1 MRIAY
6 FLNICIAGLLLTAC
20 SHIADDE
27 RLIYVKPAPTVRS
40 VLLEDFTG
48 QRCINCPK
56 ASEEISALQQQYGE
70 DAIIAVG
77 IHAGPLAMHPDSRFV
92 GLATDT
98 GDEYFDHWHLEYQPV
113 GLIDRSTP
121 MKYSEWSAKIHEELQ
136 KPAPVAIA
144 LDPLGSTASDSL
156 SIHVMVT
163 ATDGNI
169 SGKLQVWI
177 VEDRINAFQMMPD
190 GTINDD
196 YIHRHVFRTAV
207 NGTWGDDVSIS
218 EGYVFEHDYKVAL
231 SADWKR
237 ENLSVIVFVYDASG
251 VLQVSKK
258 NL

>member
-1 MRIAY
+1 
-6 FLNICIAGLLLTAC
+6 
-20 SHIADDE
+20 
-27 RLIYVKPAPTVRS
+27 
-40 VLLEDFTG
+40 
-48 QRCINCPK
+48 
-56 ASEEISALQQQYGE
+56 
-70 DAIIAVG
+70 
-77 IHAGPLAMHPDSRFV
+77 
-92 GLATDT
+92 
-98 GDEYFDHWHLEYQPV
+98 
-113 GLIDRSTP
+113 
-121 MKYSEWSAKIHEELQ
+121 
-136 KPAPVAIA
+136 
-144 LDPLGSTASDSL
+144 
-156 SIHVMVT
+156 MVT

-207 NGTWGDDVSIS
+207 NGTWGDDVSIN

-237 ENLSVIVFVYDASG
+237 ENLSVIAFVYDAAG